1 MSDKA
6 TVSTSVDT
14 FNDGG
19 HFYVRTEIEARLVSI
34 HGPFPDLDTA
44 KRMQTDQAAY
54 VKSAGEAF
62 KSQLQSTSIASP
74 ANKASG

>member
-19 HFYVRTEIEARLVSI
+19 SYYVRTEIEARLVSI
-34 HGPFPDLDTA
+34 HGPFGDLDTA
-44 KRMQTDQAAY
+44 KRLQADQAAY
-54 VKSAGEAF
+54 VKSAGEEL
-62 KSQLQSTSIASP
+62 KGQLQSASIGSP
-74 ANKASG
+74 AGKASG

>member
-14 FNDGG
+14 FNDGDSY
-19 HFYVRTEIEARLVSI
+19 YVRTEIEARLVSI
-34 HGPFPDLDTA
+34 HGPFPNSDTA
-44 KRMQTDQAAY
+44 KRLQAEQAAY

-62 KSQLQSTSIASP
+62 KAQLQGTAAGSP
-74 ANKASG
+74 AGKVSG

>member
-1 MSDKA
+1 MSDKT
-6 TVSTSVDT
+6 TVSTNVDT

-19 HFYVRTEIEARLVSI
+19 SYYVRTEIEARLVSI

-44 KRMQTDQAAY
+44 KKLQADQAAY

-62 KSQLQSTSIASP
+62 KAQLQGTASSSP
-74 ANKASG
+74 AGKASG

>member
-1 MSDKA
+1 MSEKT

-19 HFYVRTEIEARLVSI
+19 GYYVRTEIEARLISI

-44 KRMQTDQAAY
+44 KRLQADQTAY
-54 VKSAGEAF
+54 VKSAGEGF
-62 KSQLQSTSIASP
+62 KSQLEGTATSSP
-74 ANKASG
+74 TGKASG

>member
-19 HFYVRTEIEARLVSI
+19 SYYVRTEIKSRLVSI

-44 KRMQTDQAAY
+44 KKLQADQAAY
-54 VKSAGEAF
+54 VKSAGEELKA
-62 KSQLQSTSIASP
+62 QLQGTAMSSP
-74 ANKASG
+74 AGKASG